1 MNVINFSLTYF
12 VVLPVMADTLLN
24 IFPQVMALLAPN
36 IFTHL
41 SHLTVEA

>member
-1 MNVINFSLTYF
+1 MNAINFSLTYF
-12 VVLPVMADTLLN
+12 VELPVMVDTLLN

-41 SHLTVEA
+41 SHLTM